1 MSKRVAKVVSLSCYD
16 GASCWTLL
24 LNITKSIVTVFQSLR
39 LGSLQSKSEKLVFER
54 SGRLSLVSRVEATGI
69 ILRF

>member
-1 MSKRVAKVVSLSCYD
+1 MDAFVECNEIYSYGFPISTTRES
-16 GASCWTLL
+16 
-24 LNITKSIVTVFQSLR
+24 
-39 LGSLQSKSEKLVFER
+39 SKSEKLVFER